1 MAWRLTVYASP
12 CRLPGNDARL
22 ACGCWLSFTARD
34 SDPQGSEERF
44 QLCVIHI
51 WVRHTLRAPSVD
63 IGGAV
68 FPVPLP
74 SIVLAEPKCTQAQDR
89 LDTLGG
95 PKLLGALDSFVELF
109 DRRLGFT

>member
-51 WVRHTLRAPSVD
+51 SSSSRELAWRNSTL
-63 IGGAV
+63 
-68 FPVPLP
+68 FHPVACPVLLRFRSALCPLP
-74 SIVLAEPKCTQAQDR
+74 FKPLAPRPLIK
-89 LDTLGG
+89 
-95 PKLLGALDSFVELF
+95 
-109 DRRLGFT
+109 